1 MNGATLPLRIGPYLV
16 ERRLGSGGMGEV
28 YLAYSVAGE
37 PVAVKVIR
45 PDRTDPHTRARFER
59 EATIARTISGTGRVA
74 RFIDADPF
82 AEQPWLA
89 MDYVPGRP
97 LSDVVRDQ
105 GPLTAPLVASLGALL
120 AEGLAA
126 VHTAGLLHRDLK
138 AQNVILSDFGP
149 VIIDFGLGAFF
160 GASKGSLTQA
170 GAVIG
175 TVRCMP
181 PEQALGELDV
191 TQAADVY
198 GLGTVLLYSAT
209 GHYPYDGARWE
220 AVAAQ
225 VVNSEIGPDLSGL
238 PDELAPVVTAMLAHK
253 AEDRPSLEEVTRQ
266 CADLQRIYDRQVTLS
281 TVGVNIRG
289 RSSKLTLSYRTTQEI
304 LDQAAKV
311 VHGSAY
317 DDLDDGTDTLDGY
330 HSLLRGPA
338 PEFIACA
345 DWTDEIA
352 RLAEALKQWRA
363 DITQPTEDGTAR
375 DPSGTMAVCVA
386 DGDMAGRVA
395 ADLEMK
401 HGITTATLTKDGP
414 QGGGEVHIG
423 TMHRF
428 KGLEYQKLAVIG
440 ASDGIL
446 PRTAL
451 IEKYETTDPKRYERE
466 LKKSRNQL
474 FVATTRARDALRISW
489 HGKPSPF
496 LPLQGKTGSRPG

>member
-1 MNGATLPLRIGPYLV
+1 
-16 ERRLGSGGMGEV
+16 MGEV

-59 EATIARTISGTGRVA
+59 EAMIARTISGTGRVA

-97 LSDVVRDQ
+97 LFEVVRDQ

-120 AEGLAA
+120 AEGLSA

-138 AQNVILSDFGP
+138 AQNVILGDFGP

-225 VVNSEIGPDLSGL
+225 VVNPEIGPDLSGL
-238 PDELAPVVTAMLAHK
+238 PDELAPVVTAMLAHN

-266 CADLQRIYDRQVTLS
+266 CADLLRLLGTSPARARRALIHETTAKDHPTMVLPQPDAPMLDRLDSFERLLREESASAAGNTPAS
-281 TVGVNIRG
+281 PPRGESETDTATVREPEPAKQNQAEPVPQRG
-289 RSSKLTLSYRTTQEI
+289 RP
-304 LDQAAKV
+304 
-311 VHGSAY
+311 
-317 DDLDDGTDTLDGY
+317 
-330 HSLLRGPA
+330 PA
-338 PEFIACA
+338 S
-345 DWTDEIA
+345 
-352 RLAEALKQWRA
+352 R
-363 DITQPTEDGTAR
+363 
-375 DPSGTMAVCVA
+375 
-386 DGDMAGRVA
+386 RVA
-395 ADLEMK
+395 EELRERYA
-401 HGITTATLTKDGP
+401 ARP
-414 QGGGEVHIG
+414 A
-423 TMHRF
+423 
-428 KGLEYQKLAVIG
+428 LAW
-440 ASDGIL
+440 S
-446 PRTAL
+446 
-451 IEKYETTDPKRYERE
+451 KR
-466 LKKSRNQL
+466 
-474 FVATTRARDALRISW
+474 
-489 HGKPSPF
+489 
-496 LPLQGKTGSRPG
+496 